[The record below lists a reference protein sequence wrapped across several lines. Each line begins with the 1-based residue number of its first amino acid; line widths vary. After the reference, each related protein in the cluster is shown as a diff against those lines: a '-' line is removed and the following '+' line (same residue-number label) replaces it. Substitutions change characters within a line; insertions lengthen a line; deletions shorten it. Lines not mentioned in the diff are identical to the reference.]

1 MVVRESDRVGA
12 GASGGGWVRKI
23 GVGAVGSVEI
33 VHEGIVRCE
42 RRGHV
47 LVLMMLQQCLCL
59 EVGLV
64 LVFGQWFV
72 VALVLVVLGCS
83 VVSCVLVVL
92 FRVVSTR

>member
-1 MVVRESDRVGA
+1 MVLESDRVGA

-47 LVLMMLQQCLCL
+47 IGLMMLLQCLCL
-59 EVGLV
+59 VVGLV
-64 LVFGQWFV
+64 LVWARWFF
-72 VALVLVVLGCS
+72 VALVLVVLGCL
-83 VVSCVLVVL
+83 VVSCDLQAL
-92 FRVVSTR
+92 FQVVSTQ